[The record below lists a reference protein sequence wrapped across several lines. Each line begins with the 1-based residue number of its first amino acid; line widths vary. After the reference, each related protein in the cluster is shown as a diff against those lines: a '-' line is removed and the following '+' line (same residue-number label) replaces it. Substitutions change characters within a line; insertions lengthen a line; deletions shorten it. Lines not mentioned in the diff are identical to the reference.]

1 MFFCVTLMIL
11 YRFMESQAAQ
21 GTHPVIMM
29 ESYDHSGGI
38 DLVCESKGWN
48 LEPEVLWL
56 NRDGDTLPAKDTQ
69 IHKDTE
75 GFSVKRHI
83 TVYDYSD
90 SNKFYCRL
98 LQGHHMMEAEIIINS
113 KVFDTWKWA
122 VAISVLACLI
132 AVGWILT
139 AVILHKTEPQ
149 RQKVKRDLTEKKN
162 FVELQ
167 RQRMKCELAE
177 KKKFAVDVTLDPDKA
192 HPELRVSPDGKQV
205 MAGDQWQDRPDTPQR
220 FADYV
225 DVVGKRSFSSRRFY
239 YEVQVS
245 GKTKWN
251 LGVVREN
258 INRKE
263 KITWRPQDGF
273 WTVKLR
279 NENEYCACAGP
290 DVLLTLREK
299 VEKVG
304 VFVDYEEGLVSFYD
318 VKSNSH
324 IYSFTAQSFTDKLYP
339 YFCPDLNE
347 RSENSAPLIISPVL
361 TTE

>member
-11 YRFMESQAAQ
+11 YRFMESQA
-21 GTHPVIMM
+21 G
-29 ESYDHSGGI
+29 
-38 DLVCESKGWN
+38 
-48 LEPEVLWL
+48 
-56 NRDGDTLPAKDTQ
+56 
-69 IHKDTE
+69 
-75 GFSVKRHI
+75 
-83 TVYDYSD
+83 
-90 SNKFYCRL
+90 
-98 LQGHHMMEAEIIINS
+98 